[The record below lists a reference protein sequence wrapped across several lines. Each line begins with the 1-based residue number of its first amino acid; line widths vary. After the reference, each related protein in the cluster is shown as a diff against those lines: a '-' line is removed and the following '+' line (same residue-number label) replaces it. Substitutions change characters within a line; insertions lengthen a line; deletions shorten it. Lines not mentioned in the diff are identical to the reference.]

1 MIIRPLALS
10 GSYEV
15 LIEPKAD
22 ERGMF
27 ARIFCS
33 REFADF
39 GLNVDWPQMNV
50 ALSVQAGTL
59 RGMHFQRP
67 PHAECKLVRAL
78 NGRAHDV
85 IVDLRSGSESFG
97 RHVSLELDSETRN
110 AIYVPEGFAH
120 GYQALTDN
128 CELQYFCSS
137 PYAPEAEGGVQALDP
152 ELGIQWP
159 LPVTVRSQRDQE
171 LPSCSEV
178 PPL

>member
-33 REFADF
+33 REFTNS

-67 PHAECKLVRAL
+67 PYAECKLVRAL

-97 RHVSLELDSETRN
+97 QHVSLELDSETRN

-120 GYQALTDN
+120 GYQALTAN

-159 LPVTVRSQRDQE
+159 LTVTVRSQRDQE
-171 LPSCSEV
+171 LPPCSEV
-178 PPL
+178 SSL

>member
-10 GSYEV
+10 GSHEV
-15 LIEPKAD
+15 QIEPKAD

-33 REFADF
+33 REFADS
-39 GLNVDWPQMNV
+39 GLNTEWPQMNV
-50 ALSVQAGTL
+50 ALSIQAGTL
-59 RGMHFQRP
+59 RGMHFQRAP
-67 PHAECKLVRAL
+67 YAECKLVRAL
-78 NGRAHDV
+78 RGRAHDV

-97 RHVSLELDSETRN
+97 QHIALELDSEVRN

-120 GYQALTDN
+120 GYQALTAN

-137 PYAPEAEGGVQALDP
+137 PYAPEAEGGVQALDS

-171 LPSCSEV
+171 LPPCSKV